1 MIEAKIVRPYSMSTQ
16 NSINQLFN
24 NNSKAFG
31 DTIEHQYETGS
42 YKRGEVFLKKVMDHL
57 EASDARIL
65 DYGCGTGRISMM
77 LGDQG
82 YQVTGVDPAVE
93 HIKIAQSLNHLPQ
106 VNFQVLTE
114 DTITASLPFDAVVS
128 SSVFE
133 FVPDAQ
139 QYIAAIDRVL
149 KPGGVLVISFP
160 NLYSLWR
167 VYAKVRYGKKYN
179 HFKFQ
184 KNLLSKSDIKKLLV
198 KNNFKKLE
206 GPQYYESVFDHKGLG
221 FLNASRF
228 FGTLGVWVFRKK

>member
-1 MIEAKIVRPYSMSTQ
+1 MSTQ

-31 DTIEHQYETGS
+31 DTIEQQYQTGS
-42 YKRGEVFLKKVMDHL
+42 YKRGEVFLKKVTNYVL
-57 EASDARIL
+57 ASDAKIL

-93 HIKIAQSLNHLPQ
+93 HIKIAQSLNHLPL

-114 DTITASLPFDAVVS
+114 DTIITSIRFDAVVS

-139 QYIAAIDRVL
+139 QYISAIDNVL
-149 KPGGVLVISFP
+149 KPGGVLIISFP
-160 NLYSLWR
+160 NLFSLWR
-167 VYAKVRYGKKYN
+167 VYAKLRYGKKYN

-184 KNLLSKSDIKKLLV
+184 KHLLSKSEIKKLLM
-198 KNNFKKLE
+198 KNNFRKLE

-228 FGTLGVWVFRKK
+228 FGTLGVWVFQKK

>member
-1 MIEAKIVRPYSMSTQ
+1 MSTQ

-31 DTIEHQYETGS
+31 DTIEQQYETGS
-42 YKRGEVFLKKVMDHL
+42 YKRGEVFLKKVKKYVK
-57 EASDARIL
+57 SPDAKIL
-65 DYGCGTGRISMM
+65 DYGCGTGRISIM

-93 HIKIAQSLNHLPQ
+93 HIKIAQSLNPLAH
-106 VNFQVLTE
+106 VDFQVLSDGTFE
-114 DTITASLPFDAVVS
+114 TTLRFDAVVS

-139 QYIAAIDRVL
+139 QYISAINRVL
-149 KPGGVLVISFP
+149 KPGGILVISFP
-160 NLYSLWR
+160 NLFSLWR
-167 VYAKVRYGKKYN
+167 LYSKVRFGKKYN

-184 KNLLSKSDIKKLLV
+184 KNLFSKADIEKLFMR
-198 KNNFKKLE
+198 NNFKKLD
-206 GPQYYESVFDHKGLG
+206 GPEYYESVFDQKGLG
-221 FLNASRF
+221 FLNASSL